1 MTPEEFTAKMQ
12 EFRTT
17 LTDKATELEEDPKW
31 ASADERVEI
40 IHELEELVVQIEFAD
55 RDAGGGGR
63 GRRRRRGRA
72 GLNHLPGCTLPS
84 TATKL
89 CSSAVRR
96 ETRMGTLAPAL
107 LNRP

>member
-40 IHELEELVVQIEFAD
+40 IHELEELVVQIELLIETLEEEAED
-55 RDAGGGGR
+55 GDDAEDERD
-63 GRRRRRGRA
+63 
-72 GLNHLPGCTLPS
+72 
-84 TATKL
+84 
-89 CSSAVRR
+89 
-96 ETRMGTLAPAL
+96 
-107 LNRP
+107 